1 MSNAISDFMVHIEE
15 QLSTEQR
22 NNLEASLRD
31 NSCVI
36 SAAIPPNTPHLMMVV
51 YDSECTQAKH
61 ILGAVRDK
69 GLHASM
75 L

>member
-15 QLSTEQR
+15 HLSAEQKSD
-22 NNLEASLRD
+22 LEARLRGD
-31 NSCVI
+31 NCVI
-36 SAAIPPNTPHLMMVV
+36 SAAILPNTPHLMMVV
-51 YDSECTQAKH
+51 YDSECTQARQ
-61 ILGAVRDK
+61 ILGAVRNQ